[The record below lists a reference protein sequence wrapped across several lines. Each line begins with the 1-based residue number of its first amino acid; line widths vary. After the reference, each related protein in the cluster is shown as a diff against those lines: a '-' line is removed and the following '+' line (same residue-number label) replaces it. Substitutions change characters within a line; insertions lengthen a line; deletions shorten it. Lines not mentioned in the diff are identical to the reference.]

1 MGFFLK
7 LEINY
12 LEYRILVIV
21 LHIFHISKGKKKCK
35 TKTIQQNVCSAFKKV
50 NKTNKQALEC
60 ISPNVGKSND

>member
-21 LHIFHISKGKKKCK
+21 LHIFHISKGKKKM
-35 TKTIQQNVCSAFKKV
+35 QNEDNSA
-50 NKTNKQALEC
+50 EC
-60 ISPNVGKSND
+60 V